1 MTIMK
6 TKSDIIIK
14 VLSLGI
20 GLAVGIVL
28 IAKVFFELSYD
39 SFYKDIDRVYNINTW
54 ISMQGNEKD
63 YGQVSGAVAVG
74 FMEEVP
80 GVEAG
85 TRTTYVF
92 NGDTYLDEEGNKL
105 KATLV
110 CADTC
115 FFKVFDRPILAGDP
129 VKALGKWGSVMVS
142 RSFAEKIAD
151 QVGNDGSVTPDQV
164 GNDGNVTPDQVGNDG
179 SVTPDQVGND
189 GSVTP
194 DQVGNDGSVTPDLIG
209 GLSSI
214 IGKQLANEDMPGLKM
229 TIEGVFEDFP
239 KNGSLSYDI
248 LLSMDTYGKQSTDN
262 WNGNDRYKGY
272 VKLMPGVDP
281 NTLADAIR
289 KMQEAHQPLE
299 QIEAQGT
306 SFKYFLKSFSK
317 MHTSA
322 PEVRQQVVLLSIVA
336 ALLILI
342 SLLNYILIVISSM
355 VKRSKEVG
363 VRKCYGA
370 EGKHIYGM
378 LTKEALLHIVLSLV
392 LAAIIIFAGRSIVE
406 NLLGVPFTT
415 LLVPQSMV
423 AIGAVIL
430 FVLIISIVV
439 PAELYQRI
447 PVYAALKN
455 YTENSRNWKL
465 GLLGVQVLI
474 NVFLV
479 VMMLV
484 IGRQYQVVTHADTG
498 YDYDNLYYISLFD
511 GNRQAV
517 TRAVRALESLPEV
530 SGVATAYNLP
540 FNGSNGDNVYLP
552 DDDRELFNI
561 ADQYECSDGFYELMG
576 IEFLEGRAPRDSS
589 EIVVDEKFVKKMAE
603 FTDWSDGAV
612 GKQVFITGHDRSRD
626 SQRSYFTI
634 SGVYKSYIIGNLTG
648 VDQRPSA
655 LFYGEIG
662 SMSSWMPHVLFKMAD
677 QVGHDVMTGSE
688 HNVMTGSDRSSLGKV
703 KATLEQALEGR
714 EINIVSYEEQMRAAY
729 DDSKKMRNTMAL
741 GAVFSLLIAL
751 LGLIGFIKDESLRR
765 SKEMAV
771 RKINGAT
778 TRNILGVFSMDIMK
792 LSIAAALIACIGA
805 FFVARRWLEQFAEKV
820 SLNPLYFIGGTLLVL
835 AIVLGVVVLNCL
847 RIARA
852 NPVDSLKNE

>member
-1 MTIMK
+1 MK
-6 TKSDIIIK
+6 KYSDILIK

-39 SFYKDIDRVYNINTW
+39 SFYKDIDRVYTIRTW
-54 ISMQGNEKD
+54 YSQQGDEHD

-92 NGDTYLDEEGNKL
+92 NGDTYLDENGNKL

-129 VKALGKWGSVMVS
+129 VKVLSKWGCVMVS
-142 RSFAEKIAD
+142 RSFAEKMVDDMPGQAGHD
-151 QVGNDGSVTPDQV
+151 VSSV
-164 GNDGNVTPDQVGNDG
+164 
-179 SVTPDQVGND
+179 
-189 GSVTP
+189 
-194 DQVGNDGSVTPDLIG
+194 
-209 GLSSI
+209 
-214 IGKQLANEDMPGLKM
+214 IGKQIANADMDGLKL

-239 KNGSLSYDI
+239 KNGSLDYDI
-248 LLSMDTYGKQSTDN
+248 LLSMETYGKQSTDN
-262 WNGNDRYKGY
+262 WLGNDRYKGY
-272 VKLMPGVDP
+272 VKLMSGVDP
-281 NTLADAIR
+281 NTLTEAIR

-306 SFKYFLKSFSK
+306 SLKYFLKPFSN
-317 MHTSA
+317 MHTSS
-322 PEVRQQVVLLSIVA
+322 PEVKTQVILLSIVA
-336 ALLILI
+336 ALLIII

-378 LTKEALLHIVLSLV
+378 LTKEALLHIVLSIV
-392 LAAIIIFAGRSIVE
+392 IAAIIIFAGRGIVE
-406 NLLGVPFTT
+406 NLLGVPFQT
-415 LLVPQSMV
+415 LLVSQSIM
-423 AIGAVIL
+423 AIAAVLL
-430 FVLIISIVV
+430 FVLVISIVV

-455 YTENSRNWKL
+455 YTENSRRWKL

-479 VMMLV
+479 VMMLI
-484 IGRQYQVVTHADTG
+484 IGRQYQKVSNADTG
-498 YDYDNLYYISLFD
+498 YDYKNLYYFDLFD
-511 GNRQAV
+511 GDRQAQV
-517 TRAVRALESLPEV
+517 RAVETLKRLPEV
-530 SGVATAYNLP
+530 SGVAATYNLP
-540 FNGSNGDNVYLP
+540 YMGSNGDNVSLP
-552 DDDRELFNI
+552 EDDRELFNI
-561 ADQYECSDGFYELMG
+561 ADQYDCSPEFYDLMG
-576 IEFLEGRAPRDSS
+576 IRFLEGRAPRDSS
-589 EIVVDEKFVKKMAE
+589 EVVVDEKFVQKMAE
-603 FTDWSDGAV
+603 FADWNDGAV
-612 GKQVFITGHDRSRD
+612 GKQVFITGHGENGMMDKG
-626 SQRSYFTI
+626 YFTI
-634 SGVYKSYIIGNLTG
+634 SGVYKSYLIGNLQG
-648 VDQRPSA
+648 VDERPSA

-662 SMSSWMPHVLFKMAD
+662 SMSSWMPHILFK
-677 QVGHDVMTGSE
+677 VSPE
-688 HNVMTGSDRSSLGKV
+688 
-703 KATLEQALEGR
+703 ALVNERGALNEALPDK
-714 EINIVSYEEQMRAAY
+714 EINIVSYEEEMRAAY
-729 DDSKKMRNTMAL
+729 ADSKKMRNTMAL

-778 TRNILGVFSMDIMK
+778 TSDILSVFAKDIMK
-792 LSIAAALIACIGA
+792 LSAVMAVIACIA
-805 FFVARRWLEQFAEKV
+805 AYFVAHKWLEQFAEKV
-820 SLNPLYFIGGTLLVL
+820 SLNPLYFIGGALLVL
-835 AIVLGVVVLNCL
+835 TIVLGVVVLNCL

-852 NPVDSLKNE
+852 NPVESLKAE

>member
-1 MTIMK
+1 MK
-6 TKSDIIIK
+6 TNNDILIK
-14 VLSLGI
+14 VLSLGV

-39 SFYKDIDRVYNINTW
+39 SFYKDIDRVYTINTW
-54 ISMQGNEKD
+54 YSHQGEEKD
-63 YGQVSGAVAVG
+63 FGQVSGAVAVG
-74 FMEEVP
+74 FMDEVP

-85 TRTTYVF
+85 TRTTFVF
-92 NGDTYLDEEGNKL
+92 NGDTYLDEGDNKL

-129 VKALGKWGSVMVS
+129 VKVLGKWGTVMVN
-142 RSFAEKIAD
+142 RSFAEKM
-151 QVGNDGSVTPDQV
+151 
-164 GNDGNVTPDQVGNDG
+164 
-179 SVTPDQVGND
+179 
-189 GSVTP
+189 
-194 DQVGNDGSVTPDLIG
+194 G
-209 GLSSI
+209 GVQEC
-214 IGKQLANEDMPGLKM
+214 IGKQIANADMDGLKL

-239 KNGSLSYDI
+239 KNGSLDYDI
-248 LLSMDTYGKQSTDN
+248 LLSMDTYGKNSTDN
-262 WNGNDRYKGY
+262 WLGNDRYKGY

-281 NTLADAIR
+281 NTLTDAIR

-299 QIEAQGT
+299 RIEAQGT
-306 SFKYFLKSFSK
+306 SLRYFLKPFSTL
-317 MHTSA
+317 HTSD
-322 PEVRQQVVLLSIVA
+322 PDVKSQVILLSIVA

-392 LAAIIIFAGRSIVE
+392 LAAVIIFAGRSIVE
-406 NLLGVPFTT
+406 NLLGVPFQT
-415 LLVPQSMV
+415 LLVPQSIM
-423 AIGAVIL
+423 AIAAVIL
-430 FVLIISIVV
+430 LVLVISIVV
-439 PAELYQRI
+439 PAELYQRV

-479 VMMLV
+479 VMMLI
-484 IGRQYQVVTHADTG
+484 IGKQYQKVSNADTG
-498 YDYDNLYYISLFD
+498 YDYKNLYYFDMFD
-511 GNRQAV
+511 GDRQAL
-517 TRAVRALESLPEV
+517 TRAAQTLRNLPEV
-530 SGVATAYNLP
+530 TGVAASYNLP
-540 FNGSNGDNVYLP
+540 LEGSNGDNVYLP
-552 DDDRELFNI
+552 NDDRELFNI
-561 ADQYECSDGFYELMG
+561 ADQYECSTDFYDLMG
-576 IEFLEGRAPRDSS
+576 IQFLEGRAPRDSS
-589 EIVVDEKFVKKMAE
+589 EIVVDEKFVTKMAE

-612 GKQVFITGHDRSRD
+612 GKQVFITGHDRSSDTER
-626 SQRSYFTI
+626 RYFTI
-634 SGVYKSYIIGNLTG
+634 SGVYKSYIIGNLIG
-648 VDQRPSA
+648 VDPRPSA
-655 LFYGEIG
+655 LFYGEVG
-662 SMSSWMPHVLFKMAD
+662 SMSSWMPHTFFKVRPEA
-677 QVGHDVMTGSE
+677 
-688 HNVMTGSDRSSLGKV
+688 LPKV
-703 KATLEQALEGR
+703 RQALEQALEGR
-714 EINIVSYEEQMRAAY
+714 EINILSYEEQMRAAY

-778 TRNILGVFSMDIMK
+778 TRDILSVFAKDIMI
-792 LSIAAALIACIGA
+792 LSAVMAVIACIAA
-805 FFVARRWLEQFAEKV
+805 FFVAHKWLEQFAEKV
-820 SLNPLYFIGGTLLVL
+820 SLNPLYFLGGAILVL
-835 AIVLGVVVLNCL
+835 LIVLGVVVLNCL

-852 NPVDSLKNE
+852 NPVESLKNE

>member
-1 MTIMK
+1 MK
-6 TKSDIIIK
+6 KYSDILIK

-39 SFYKDIDRVYNINTW
+39 SFYKDIDRVYTIRTW
-54 ISMQGNEKD
+54 YSQQGDEHD

-92 NGDTYLDEEGNKL
+92 NGDTYLDENGNKL

-129 VKALGKWGSVMVS
+129 EQALSKWGCVMVS
-142 RSFAEKIAD
+142 RSFAEKLVD
-151 QVGNDGSVTPDQV
+151 EMPGQSRHDVSGV
-164 GNDGNVTPDQVGNDG
+164 
-179 SVTPDQVGND
+179 
-189 GSVTP
+189 
-194 DQVGNDGSVTPDLIG
+194 
-209 GLSSI
+209 
-214 IGKQLANEDMPGLKM
+214 IGKQIANADMDGLKL

-239 KNGSLSYDI
+239 KNGSLDYDI
-248 LLSMDTYGKQSTDN
+248 LLSMETYGKKSTDN
-262 WNGNDRYKGY
+262 WLGNDRYKGY
-272 VKLMPGVDP
+272 VKLMPGIDP
-281 NTLADAIR
+281 NTLTEAIR

-306 SFKYFLKSFSK
+306 SLKYFLKPFSN
-317 MHTSA
+317 MHTSS
-322 PEVRQQVVLLSIVA
+322 PEVKTQVILLSIVA
-336 ALLILI
+336 ALLIII

-392 LAAIIIFAGRSIVE
+392 IAAIIIFAGRGIVE
-406 NLLGVPFTT
+406 NLLGVPFQT
-415 LLVPQSMV
+415 LLVSQSIM
-423 AIGAVIL
+423 AIAAVLL
-430 FVLIISIVV
+430 FVLVISIVV

-455 YTENSRNWKL
+455 YTENSRRWKL

-479 VMMLV
+479 VMMLI
-484 IGRQYQVVTHADTG
+484 IGRQYQKVSNADTG
-498 YDYDNLYYISLFD
+498 YDYKNLYYFDLFD
-511 GNRQAV
+511 GDRQAQV
-517 TRAVRALESLPEV
+517 RAVETLKRLPEV
-530 SGVATAYNLP
+530 SGVAASYNLP
-540 FNGSNGDNVYLP
+540 YMGSNGDNVSLP
-552 DDDRELFNI
+552 EDDRELFNI
-561 ADQYECSDGFYELMG
+561 ADQYDCSPEFYDLMG
-576 IEFLEGRAPRDSS
+576 IRFLEGRAPRDSS
-589 EIVVDEKFVKKMAE
+589 EVVVDEKFVQKMAE
-603 FTDWSDGAV
+603 FTDWNDGAV
-612 GKQVFITGHDRSRD
+612 GKQVFITGHGENGMMDKG
-626 SQRSYFTI
+626 YFTI
-634 SGVYKSYIIGNLTG
+634 SGVYKSYLIGNLQG
-648 VDQRPSA
+648 VDERPSA

-662 SMSSWMPHVLFKMAD
+662 SMSSWMPHILFKVSPEAL
-677 QVGHDVMTGSE
+677 V
-688 HNVMTGSDRSSLGKV
+688 NVRG
-703 KATLEQALEGR
+703 ALNEALPDK
-714 EINIVSYEEQMRAAY
+714 EINIVSYEEEMRAAY
-729 DDSKKMRNTMAL
+729 ADSKKMRNTMAL

-778 TRNILGVFSMDIMK
+778 TRDILSVFAKDIMK
-792 LSIAAALIACIGA
+792 LSVVMAVIACIA
-805 FFVARRWLEQFAEKV
+805 AYFVAHKWLEQFAEKV
-820 SLNPLYFIGGTLLVL
+820 SLNPLYFIGGALLVL
-835 AIVLGVVVLNCL
+835 TIVLGVVVLNCL

-852 NPVDSLKNE
+852 NPVESLKAE

>member
-1 MTIMK
+1 MRRN
-6 TKSDIIIK
+6 SDILIK

-54 ISMQGNEKD
+54 ISMQGSEKD
-63 YGQVSGAVAVG
+63 YGQVSGAVSVG

-80 GVEAG
+80 GVEVG

-92 NGDTYLDEEGNKL
+92 NGDTYLDENGNKL

-115 FFKVFDRPILAGDP
+115 FFTVFDRPILAGDP
-129 VKALGKWGSVMVS
+129 VKVLSKWSCVMVS
-142 RSFAEKIAD
+142 RSFAEKM
-151 QVGNDGSVTPDQV
+151 
-164 GNDGNVTPDQVGNDG
+164 
-179 SVTPDQVGND
+179 
-189 GSVTP
+189 
-194 DQVGNDGSVTPDLIG
+194 G
-209 GLSSI
+209 GI
-214 IGKQLANEDMPGLKM
+214 QECIGKQIVNADMDGLKL

-239 KNGSLSYDI
+239 KNGSLDYDI
-248 LLSMDTYGKQSTDN
+248 LLSMETYGKQSTDN

-289 KMQEAHQPLE
+289 KMQEAHQPLAM
-299 QIEAQGT
+299 IEAQGST
-306 SFKYFLKSFSK
+306 FRYFLKPFSK

-322 PEVRQQVVLLSIVA
+322 PEVRQQVILLSIVA

-342 SLLNYILIVISSM
+342 SLLNYILIVISSL

-378 LTKEALLHIVLSLV
+378 LTKEALLHIVLSLA
-392 LAAIIIFAGRSIVE
+392 LAAIIIFTGRTIVE

-415 LLVPQSMV
+415 LLVPQSFV

-479 VMMLV
+479 VMMLI
-484 IGRQYQVVTHADTG
+484 IGRQYQKVSHADTG

-511 GNRQAV
+511 GDRQAV

-540 FNGSNGDNVYLP
+540 FNGSNGNNVYLP

-561 ADQYECSDGFYELMG
+561 ADQYECSDGFYDLMG

-589 EIVVDEKFVKKMAE
+589 EIVVDEKFVTKMAE

-612 GKQVFITGHDRSRD
+612 GKQVFITGHDHSRYAE
-626 SQRSYFTI
+626 RSYFTI

-648 VDQRPSA
+648 VDKRPSA

-662 SMSSWMPHVLFKMAD
+662 SMSSWMPHVLFKVD
-677 QVGHDVMTGSE
+677 SST
-688 HNVMTGSDRSSLGKV
+688 SLGMT
-703 KATLEQALEGR
+703 KAALEKALEGR
-714 EINIVSYEEQMRAAY
+714 EINIISYEEQMRAAY

-778 TRNILGVFSMDIMK
+778 TRDILSVFAKDIMK
-792 LSIAAALIACIGA
+792 LSAVMAVIACIA
-805 FFVARRWLEQFAEKV
+805 AYFVAHKWLEQFAEKV
-820 SLNPLYFIGGTLLVL
+820 SLNPLYFIGGTVLVL

>member
-1 MTIMK
+1 MRS
-6 TKSDIIIK
+6 KSDILIK
-14 VLSLGI
+14 VLSLGV

-39 SFYKDIDRVYNINTW
+39 SFYKDIDRVYTINTW
-54 ISMQGNEKD
+54 YSQHGDEHD

-80 GVEAG
+80 GVEVG

-92 NGDTYLDEEGNKL
+92 NGNTYLDEDGHKL

-115 FFKVFDRPILAGDP
+115 FFQVFDRPILAGNP
-129 VKALGKWGSVMVS
+129 VKILGKWGGVMVS
-142 RSFAEKIAD
+142 RSFAEK
-151 QVGNDGSVTPDQV
+151 
-164 GNDGNVTPDQVGNDG
+164 
-179 SVTPDQVGND
+179 
-189 GSVTP
+189 
-194 DQVGNDGSVTPDLIG
+194 LG
-209 GLSSI
+209 GVQEC
-214 IGKQLANEDMPGLKM
+214 IGKQVYNEDMAGLKLPV
-229 TIEGVFEDFP
+229 EGVFEDFP
-239 KNGSLSYDI
+239 ENGSLDYDI
-248 LLSMDTYGKQSTDN
+248 LLSIDTYGKQSTDN
-262 WNGNDRYKGY
+262 WLGNDRYKGY

-281 NTLADAIR
+281 NTLADGIR

-306 SFKYFLKSFSK
+306 SLRYFLKPFSK
-317 MHTSA
+317 MHTSN
-322 PEVRQQVVLLSIVA
+322 PEVKTQVILLSIVA

-342 SLLNYILIVISSM
+342 SLLNYILIVISSL

-378 LTKEALLHIVLSLV
+378 LTKEALLHILLSLV
-392 LAAIIIFAGRSIVE
+392 LAGAIIFAGRSIVE
-406 NLLGVPFTT
+406 NLLGVPFQT
-415 LLVPQSMV
+415 LLVPQSIV
-423 AIGAVIL
+423 AIAAVL
-430 FVLIISIVV
+430 VFVLIISIVV

-479 VMMLV
+479 VMMLI
-484 IGRQYQVVTHADTG
+484 IGRQYQKVSHADTG

-511 GNRQAV
+511 GDRQAI
-517 TRAVRALESLPEV
+517 TRAVNTLKSLPEV

-540 FNGSNGDNVYLP
+540 FNGSSGDNVYLP
-552 DDDRELFNI
+552 GDDRELFNI
-561 ADQYECSDGFYELMG
+561 ADQYECSPEYYDLMG
-576 IEFLEGRAPRDSS
+576 IEFLDGRAPRDSS
-589 EIVVDEKFVKKMAE
+589 EIVVDEKFVTKMAE

-626 SQRSYFTI
+626 SERSYFTI
-634 SGVYKSYIIGNLTG
+634 SGVYKSYLIGNLQG

-662 SMSSWMPHVLFKMAD
+662 SMTSWMPHTFFKVRPEA
-677 QVGHDVMTGSE
+677 
-688 HNVMTGSDRSSLGKV
+688 LPKV
-703 KATLEQALEGR
+703 RQALEQALEGR
-714 EINIVSYEEQMRAAY
+714 EINILSYEEQMRAAY
-729 DDSKKMRNTMAL
+729 ADSKKMRNTMAL

-751 LGLIGFIKDESLRR
+751 LGLIGFIRDESLRR

-778 TRNILGVFSMDIMK
+778 TRDILGVFATDIMN
-792 LSIAAALIACIGA
+792 LSAVMAVIACVA
-805 FFVARRWLEQFAEKV
+805 AYFVAHKWLEQFAEKV
-820 SLNPLYFIGGTLLVL
+820 SLNPLYFIGGAVLVL

-852 NPVDSLKNE
+852 NPVESLKNE

>member
-1 MTIMK
+1 MK
-6 TKSDIIIK
+6 MKRNSDILIK

-39 SFYKDIDRVYNINTW
+39 SFYKDIDRVYTINTW
-54 ISMQGNEKD
+54 YSHQGEEKD

-85 TRTTYVF
+85 TRTTFVF
-92 NGDTYLDEEGNKL
+92 NGDTYLDEDGNKL

-115 FFKVFDRPILAGDP
+115 FFQVFDRPILAGDP
-129 VKALGKWGSVMVS
+129 VKILGKWGSVMVS
-142 RSFAEKIAD
+142 RSFAEKM
-151 QVGNDGSVTPDQV
+151 
-164 GNDGNVTPDQVGNDG
+164 
-179 SVTPDQVGND
+179 
-189 GSVTP
+189 
-194 DQVGNDGSVTPDLIG
+194 G
-209 GLSSI
+209 GVQEC
-214 IGKQLANEDMPGLKM
+214 IGKQIANADMDGLKL

-239 KNGSLSYDI
+239 KNGSLDYDI
-248 LLSMDTYGKQSTDN
+248 LLSMETYGKQSTDN
-262 WNGNDRYKGY
+262 WLGNDRYKGY

-281 NTLADAIR
+281 ATLSDAIR
-289 KMQEAHQPLE
+289 RMQEAHQPLA

-306 SFKYFLKSFSK
+306 SLKYFLKPFSK

-322 PEVRQQVVLLSIVA
+322 PEVRQQVILLTIVA

-342 SLLNYILIVISSM
+342 SLLNYILIVISSL

-392 LAAIIIFAGRSIVE
+392 LAAIIIFAGRGIVE
-406 NLLGVPFTT
+406 NLLGVPFQT
-415 LLVPQSMV
+415 LLVPQSIV
-423 AIGAVIL
+423 AIVAVIL
-430 FVLIISIVV
+430 FVLVISIVV

-465 GLLGVQVLI
+465 GLLGFQVLI

-479 VMMLV
+479 VMMLI
-484 IGRQYQVVTHADTG
+484 IGRQYQKVSHADTG

-511 GNRQAV
+511 GDRQAI
-517 TRAVRALESLPEV
+517 TRAVRTLESLPEV
-530 SGVATAYNLP
+530 RGVATAYNLP
-540 FNGSNGDNVYLP
+540 YNGSNGDNVYLP

-561 ADQYECSDGFYELMG
+561 ADQYECSDGFYDLMG

-589 EIVVDEKFVKKMAE
+589 EIVVDEKFVAKMAE

-612 GKQVFITGHDRSRD
+612 GKQVFITGHDRS
-626 SQRSYFTI
+626 SEQERSYFTI
-634 SGVYKSYIIGNLTG
+634 SGVYKSYLIGNLTG
-648 VDQRPSA
+648 VDPRPSA

-662 SMSSWMPHVLFKMAD
+662 SMSSWMPHVLFKIPGQAGND
-677 QVGHDVMTGSE
+677 GGRHGRL
-688 HNVMTGSDRSSLGKV
+688 DRPSLDKV
-703 KATLEQALEGR
+703 REALESALEGR
-714 EINIVSYEEQMRAAY
+714 EINIISYEEQMRAAY
-729 DDSKKMRNTMAL
+729 DDSKKMRNTMAI

-751 LGLIGFIKDESLRR
+751 LGLIGFIRDESLRR

-778 TRNILGVFSMDIMK
+778 NREILGVFAKNILA
-792 LSIAAALIACIGA
+792 LSSVMAVIACVA
-805 FFVARRWLEQFAEKV
+805 AYFVAHKWLEQFAEKV
-820 SLNPLYFIGGTLLVL
+820 SLNPLYFIGGAALVL
-835 AIVLGVVVLNCL
+835 LIVLGVVVLNCL

-852 NPVDSLKNE
+852 NPVESLKNE

>member
-1 MTIMK
+1 MK
-6 TKSDIIIK
+6 TKNDIWIK
-14 VLSLGI
+14 VLSLGV

-39 SFYKDIDRVYNINTW
+39 SFYKDIDRVYTIRTW
-54 ISMQGNEKD
+54 YSQHGDEHD
-63 YGQVSGAVAVG
+63 YGQVSGAVSVG

-80 GVEAG
+80 GVEVG

-92 NGDTYLDEEGNKL
+92 NGDTYLDENGNKL

-115 FFKVFDRPILAGDP
+115 FFTVFDRPILAGDP

-142 RSFAEKIAD
+142 RSFAEKM
-151 QVGNDGSVTPDQV
+151 
-164 GNDGNVTPDQVGNDG
+164 
-179 SVTPDQVGND
+179 
-189 GSVTP
+189 
-194 DQVGNDGSVTPDLIG
+194 G
-209 GLSSI
+209 GI
-214 IGKQLANEDMPGLKM
+214 QECIGKQIANEDMAGLM
-229 TIEGVFEDFP
+229 LTIEGVFEDFP
-239 KNGSLSYDI
+239 KNGSLDYDI
-248 LLSMDTYGKQSTDN
+248 LLSMETYGKQSTDN
-262 WNGNDRYKGY
+262 RLGNDRYKGY
-272 VKLMPGVDP
+272 VKLAPGVNP
-281 NTLADAIR
+281 NTLTDAIR

-306 SFKYFLKSFSK
+306 SLKYFLKPFSTL
-317 MHTSA
+317 HTSD
-322 PEVRQQVVLLSIVA
+322 PEVKSQVILLSIVA

-342 SLLNYILIVISSM
+342 SLLNYILIVISSL

-370 EGKHIYGM
+370 EAKHIYGM
-378 LTKEALLHIVLSLV
+378 LTKEALLHIVLSLG
-392 LAAIIIFAGRSIVE
+392 LAAAIIFAGRSIVE

-415 LLVPQSMV
+415 LLVPQSIV
-423 AIGAVIL
+423 AIGAVIV
-430 FVLIISIVV
+430 FVLIVSIVV

-455 YTENSRNWKL
+455 YSENSRGWKL

-479 VMMLV
+479 VMMLI
-484 IGRQYQVVTHADTG
+484 IGRQYQVVSHADTG

-511 GNRQAV
+511 GDRQAI
-517 TRAVRALESLPEV
+517 TRAVSVLESLPEV

-540 FNGSNGDNVYLP
+540 FQGSNGDNVYLP

-561 ADQYECSDGFYELMG
+561 ADQYECSDGFYDLIG

-589 EIVVDEKFVKKMAE
+589 EIVVDEKFVEKIAE

-612 GKQVFITGHDRSRD
+612 GKQVFITGHERSRD
-626 SQRSYFTI
+626 AERSYFTI
-634 SGVYKSYIIGNLTG
+634 SGVYKSYLIGNLTG

-662 SMSSWMPHVLFKMAD
+662 SMSSWMPHVLFKM
-677 QVGHDVMTGSE
+677 QPE
-688 HNVMTGSDRSSLGKV
+688 SLNKV
-703 KATLEQALEGR
+703 KEALESALEGR
-714 EINIVSYEEQMRAAY
+714 EINIISYEEQMRAAY
-729 DDSKKMRNTMAL
+729 DDSKKIRNTMAI
-741 GAVFSLLIAL
+741 GSIFSLLIAL
-751 LGLIGFIKDESLRR
+751 LGLIGFIKDESIRR

-778 TRNILGVFSMDIMK
+778 TRDILGIFALDIMK
-792 LSIAAALIACIGA
+792 LSVAMAVIACIA
-805 FFVARRWLEQFAEKV
+805 SFFVAKEWLEQFAEKV
-820 SLNPLYFIGGTLLVL
+820 SLNPLYFIGGSVLVL
-835 AIVLGVVVLNCL
+835 LIALGVVILNCL
-847 RIARA
+847 RIAHA
-852 NPVDSLKNE
+852 NPVESLKNE

>member
-1 MTIMK
+1 MK
-6 TKSDIIIK
+6 TKSDILIK
-14 VLSLGI
+14 VLSLGV

-39 SFYKDIDRVYNINTW
+39 SFYKDIDRVYTINTW
-54 ISMQGNEKD
+54 YSHQGEEKD

-80 GVEAG
+80 GVEVG
-85 TRTTYVF
+85 TRTTFVF
-92 NGDTYLDEEGNKL
+92 NGDTYLDEDGNKL

-115 FFKVFDRPILAGDP
+115 FFQVFDRPVLAGNP
-129 VKALGKWGSVMVS
+129 VKILGKWGGVMVS
-142 RSFAEKIAD
+142 RSFAEKLGGVQEA
-151 QVGNDGSVTPDQV
+151 
-164 GNDGNVTPDQVGNDG
+164 
-179 SVTPDQVGND
+179 
-189 GSVTP
+189 
-194 DQVGNDGSVTPDLIG
+194 IG
-209 GLSSI
+209 RQI
-214 IGKQLANEDMPGLKM
+214 YNEDMAGLKLPV
-229 TIEGVFEDFP
+229 EGVFEDFP
-239 KNGSLSYDI
+239 KNGSLDYDI

-262 WNGNDRYKGY
+262 WLGNDRYKGY

-281 NTLADAIR
+281 NTLSDAIR

-306 SFKYFLKSFSK
+306 SLRYFLKPFSK

-322 PEVRQQVVLLSIVA
+322 PEVRQTVILLSIVA

-342 SLLNYILIVISSM
+342 SLLNYILMVISSL

-378 LTKEALLHIVLSLV
+378 LTKEALLHIVLSLA

-406 NLLGVPFTT
+406 NLLGVPFQT
-415 LLVPQSMV
+415 LLVPQSIV
-423 AIGAVIL
+423 AIVAVIL

-455 YTENSRNWKL
+455 YTEHSRNWKL
-465 GLLGVQVLI
+465 GLLGIQVLI

-479 VMMLV
+479 VMMLI
-484 IGRQYQVVTHADTG
+484 IGRQYQKVSHADTG
-498 YDYDNLYYISLFD
+498 YDYNNLFYISLFD
-511 GNRQAV
+511 GDRQAI
-517 TRAVRALESLPEV
+517 TRAVRTLESLPEV

-540 FNGSNGDNVYLP
+540 YNGSNGDNVYLP

-576 IEFLEGRAPRDSS
+576 IRFLEGRAPRDSS
-589 EIVVDEKFVKKMAE
+589 EIVVDEKFVVKMAE

-612 GKQVFITGHDRSRD
+612 GKQVFITGHDRSSDTER
-626 SQRSYFTI
+626 RYFTI
-634 SGVYKSYIIGNLTG
+634 SGVYKSYLIGNLTG
-648 VDQRPSA
+648 VDPRPSA

-662 SMSSWMPHVLFKMAD
+662 SMSSWMPHILFK
-677 QVGHDVMTGSE
+677 VRPE
-688 HNVMTGSDRSSLGKV
+688 
-703 KATLEQALEGR
+703 ALENVRGALNEALPDK
-714 EINIVSYEEQMRAAY
+714 EINIVSYAEEMRAAY
-729 DDSKKMRNTMAL
+729 ADSKKMRNTMAL

-778 TRNILGVFSMDIMK
+778 TRDILSVFAKDIMK
-792 LSIAAALIACIGA
+792 LSAVMAVLACVAAY
-805 FFVARRWLEQFAEKV
+805 FVAHKWLEQFAEKV
-820 SLNPLYFIGGTLLVL
+820 SLNPLYFIGGAVLVL
-835 AIVLGVVVLNCL
+835 LIALGVVVLNCL

-852 NPVDSLKNE
+852 NPVESLKNE

>member
-1 MTIMK
+1 MK
-6 TKSDIIIK
+6 TKSDIWIK

-39 SFYKDIDRVYNINTW
+39 SFYKDIDRVYTINTW
-54 ISMQGNEKD
+54 YSHQGEEKD

-85 TRTTYVF
+85 TRTTFVF
-92 NGDTYLDEEGNKL
+92 NGDTYLDEDGNKL

-142 RSFAEKIAD
+142 RSFAEKILRSAQD
-151 QVGNDGSVTPDQV
+151 DISSV
-164 GNDGNVTPDQVGNDG
+164 
-179 SVTPDQVGND
+179 
-189 GSVTP
+189 
-194 DQVGNDGSVTPDLIG
+194 
-209 GLSSI
+209 
-214 IGKQLANEDMPGLKM
+214 IGKQIANEDMSGLKM

-239 KNGSLSYDI
+239 KNGSLDYDI
-248 LLSMDTYGKQSTDN
+248 LLSMDTYGKNSTDN
-262 WNGNDRYKGY
+262 WLGNDRYKGY

-281 NTLADAIR
+281 NTLTDAIR

-299 QIEAQGT
+299 RIEAQGT
-306 SFKYFLKSFSK
+306 SLRYFLKPFSK
-317 MHTSA
+317 LHTSA
-322 PEVRQQVVLLSIVA
+322 PEVRQTVILLSIVA

-378 LTKEALLHIVLSLV
+378 LTKEALLHIVLSLT
-392 LAAIIIFAGRSIVE
+392 LAAVIIFAGRGIVE
-406 NLLGVPFTT
+406 NLLGVPFQT
-415 LLVPQSMV
+415 LLVPQSIM
-423 AIGAVIL
+423 AIAAVLL
-430 FVLIISIVV
+430 FVLVISIVV

-465 GLLGVQVLI
+465 GLLGFQVLI

-479 VMMLV
+479 VMMLI
-484 IGRQYQVVTHADTG
+484 IGRQYQKVSNADTG
-498 YDYDNLYYISLFD
+498 YDYKNLYYFDMFD
-511 GNRQAV
+511 GDRQAL
-517 TRAVRALESLPEV
+517 VRAAETLRGLPEV
-530 SGVATAYNLP
+530 TGVAASYNLP
-540 FNGSNGDNVYLP
+540 FQGSNGDNVYLP
-552 DDDRELFNI
+552 DDDRSLFNI
-561 ADQYECSDGFYELMG
+561 ADQYECSGDFYDLMG
-576 IEFLEGRAPRDSS
+576 IQFVEGRAPRDSS
-589 EIVVDEKFVKKMAE
+589 EIVVDEKFVTKMAE

-612 GKQVFITGHDRSRD
+612 GKLVFITGHDRSGDTGR
-626 SQRSYFTI
+626 RYFTI
-634 SGVYKSYIIGNLTG
+634 SGIYKPYLIGNLTG
-648 VDQRPSA
+648 VDNRPSA

-662 SMSSWMPHVLFKMAD
+662 SMTSWMPHTLFKVRPD
-677 QVGHDVMTGSE
+677 
-688 HNVMTGSDRSSLGKV
+688 
-703 KATLEQALEGR
+703 ALEKVRGALNEALPDK
-714 EINIVSYEEQMRAAY
+714 EINIVSYAEEMRAAY
-729 DDSKKMRNTMAL
+729 DDSKKMRNTMAI
-741 GAVFSLLIAL
+741 GSVFSLLIAL

-778 TRNILGVFSMDIMK
+778 TRDILSVFAKDIMK

-820 SLNPLYFIGGTLLVL
+820 SLNPLYFICGALLVL
-835 AIVLGVVVLNCL
+835 AIVLGMVVLNCL

>member
-1 MTIMK
+1 MTKNGIL
-6 TKSDIIIK
+6 IK

-39 SFYKDIDRVYNINTW
+39 SFYKDIDQVYTINTW
-54 ISMQGNEKD
+54 YSHQGEEKD
-63 YGQVSGAVAVG
+63 FGQVSGAVAVG

-80 GVEAG
+80 GVEVG
-85 TRTTYVF
+85 TRTTFVF
-92 NGDTYLDEEGNKL
+92 NGDTYLDEDGNKL

-115 FFKVFDRPILAGDP
+115 FFKVFDRSILVGDP
-129 VKALGKWGSVMVS
+129 VKVLSKWGSVMVS
-142 RSFAEKIAD
+142 RSFAEK
-151 QVGNDGSVTPDQV
+151 
-164 GNDGNVTPDQVGNDG
+164 
-179 SVTPDQVGND
+179 
-189 GSVTP
+189 
-194 DQVGNDGSVTPDLIG
+194 LG
-209 GLSSI
+209 GVQEA
-214 IGKQLANEDMPGLKM
+214 IGKQVYNEDMEGLKLS
-229 TIEGVFEDFP
+229 IEGVFEDFP
-239 KNGSLSYDI
+239 KNGSLDYDI

-262 WNGNDRYKGY
+262 WLGNDRYKGY
-272 VKLMPGVDP
+272 VKLMPSVDP
-281 NTLADAIR
+281 NTLTDAIR

-299 QIEAQGT
+299 RIEAQGT
-306 SFKYFLKSFSK
+306 SLKYFLKPFSK
-317 MHTSA
+317 MHTSD
-322 PEVRQQVVLLSIVA
+322 PEVKSQVILLSIVA

-378 LTKEALLHIVLSLV
+378 LTKEALLHILLSLA
-392 LAAIIIFAGRSIVE
+392 LAFVIIFAGRSIVE
-406 NLLGVPFTT
+406 NLLGVPFQT
-415 LLVPQSMV
+415 LLVPQSMM
-423 AIGAVIL
+423 AVIAVL
-430 FVLIISIVV
+430 VFVLVISIVV

-479 VMMLV
+479 VMMLI
-484 IGRQYQVVTHADTG
+484 IGRQYQKVSHADTG

-511 GNRQAV
+511 GDRQAI
-517 TRAVRALESLPEV
+517 TRAVRTLESLPEV

-561 ADQYECSDGFYELMG
+561 ADQYECSDGFYDLMG

-612 GKQVFITGHDRSRD
+612 GKQVFITGHDRSSDTER
-626 SQRSYFTI
+626 RYFTI
-634 SGVYKSYIIGNLTG
+634 SGVYKSYLIGNLTG
-648 VDQRPSA
+648 VDPRPSA

-662 SMSSWMPHVLFKMAD
+662 SMSSWMPHVLFKLDASAN
-677 QVGHDVMTGSE
+677 GLSMT
-688 HNVMTGSDRSSLGKV
+688 K
-703 KATLEQALEGR
+703 KALEQALEGR
-714 EINIVSYEEQMRAAY
+714 EINIVSYEEEMRAAY
-729 DDSKKMRNTMAL
+729 SDSKKMRDTMAI

-751 LGLIGFIKDESLRR
+751 LGLIGFIRDESLRR

-778 TRNILGVFSMDIMK
+778 TRDILGTFAKDIMK
-792 LSIAAALIACIGA
+792 LSVVMAVIACVAA
-805 FFVARRWLEQFAEKV
+805 FFVAHKWLEQFAEKV
-820 SLNPLYFIGGTLLVL
+820 SLNPLYFIGGAVLVLLV
-835 AIVLGVVVLNCL
+835 VLGVVVLNCL

-852 NPVDSLKNE
+852 NPVESLKNE

>member
-1 MTIMK
+1 MRRN
-6 TKSDIIIK
+6 SDILIK

-39 SFYKDIDRVYNINTW
+39 SFYKDIDRVYTINTW

-80 GVEAG
+80 GVECG

-92 NGDTYLDEEGNKL
+92 NGDTYLDEDGNKL
-105 KATLV
+105 KAALV

-115 FFKVFDRPILAGDP
+115 FFKVFDRPILSGDP
-129 VKALGKWGSVMVS
+129 VKVLGKWGSVMVS
-142 RSFAEKIAD
+142 RSFAEKMAD
-151 QVGNDGSVTPDQV
+151 RVGHDVIPGSAGD
-164 GNDGNVTPDQVGNDG
+164 
-179 SVTPDQVGND
+179 
-189 GSVTP
+189 
-194 DQVGNDGSVTPDLIG
+194 
-209 GLSSI
+209 LSSV
-214 IGKQLANEDMPGLKM
+214 IGKQIANADMDGLKM

-239 KNGSLSYDI
+239 KNGSLDYDI
-248 LLSMDTYGKQSTDN
+248 LLSMDTYGKNSTDN
-262 WNGNDRYKGY
+262 WLGNDRYKGY

-281 NTLADAIR
+281 NTLTDAIR

-299 QIEAQGT
+299 RIEAQGT
-306 SFKYFLKSFSK
+306 SLRYFLKPFSK

-322 PEVRQQVVLLSIVA
+322 PEVRQTVILLSIVA

-378 LTKEALLHIVLSLV
+378 LTKEALLHIVLSLT
-392 LAAIIIFAGRSIVE
+392 LAAVIIFAGRSIVE
-406 NLLGVPFTT
+406 NLLGVPFQT
-415 LLVPQSMV
+415 LLVSQSII
-423 AIGAVIL
+423 AIAAVIL
-430 FVLIISIVV
+430 FVLVISIVV
-439 PAELYQRI
+439 PAELYQRV

-465 GLLGVQVLI
+465 GLLGFQVLI

-479 VMMLV
+479 VMMLI
-484 IGRQYQVVTHADTG
+484 IGRQYQKVSNADTG

-511 GNRQAV
+511 GDRQAI
-517 TRAVRALESLPEV
+517 TRAVRTMESLPEV
-530 SGVATAYNLP
+530 RGVATAYNLP
-540 FNGSNGDNVYLP
+540 YNGSNGDNVYLP

-561 ADQYECSDGFYELMG
+561 ADQYECSDGFYDLMG

-589 EIVVDEKFVKKMAE
+589 EIVVDEKFVTKMAE
-603 FTDWSDGAV
+603 FTDWRDGAV
-612 GKQVFITGHDRSRD
+612 GKQVFITGHERS
-626 SQRSYFTI
+626 SEQERSYFTI
-634 SGVYKSYIIGNLTG
+634 SGVYKSYLIGNLTG
-648 VDQRPSA
+648 VDPRPSA

-662 SMSSWMPHVLFKMAD
+662 SMSSWMPHILFK
-677 QVGHDVMTGSE
+677 VRPE
-688 HNVMTGSDRSSLGKV
+688 
-703 KATLEQALEGR
+703 ALENVRGALNEALPDK
-714 EINIVSYEEQMRAAY
+714 EINIVSYEEEMRAAY
-729 DDSKKMRNTMAL
+729 ADSKKMRNTMAL

-751 LGLIGFIKDESLRR
+751 LGLLGFIKDESLRR

-778 TRNILGVFSMDIMK
+778 TRDILSVFAKDIMK
-792 LSIAAALIACIGA
+792 LSAVMAVIACLAA
-805 FFVARRWLEQFAEKV
+805 FFVAHKWLEQFAEKV
-820 SLNPLYFIGGTLLVL
+820 SLHPLYFIGGAVLVL
-835 AIVLGVVVLNCL
+835 LIVLGVVVLNCL

-852 NPVDSLKNE
+852 NPVESLKNE